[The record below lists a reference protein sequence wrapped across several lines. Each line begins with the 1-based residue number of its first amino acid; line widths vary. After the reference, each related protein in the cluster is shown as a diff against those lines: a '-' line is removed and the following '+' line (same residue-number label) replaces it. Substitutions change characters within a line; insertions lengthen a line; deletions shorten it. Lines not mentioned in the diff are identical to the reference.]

1 MEIQGKVVAVLN
13 PQTYTSQKNG
23 NTYVTNQFVIETQGQ
38 YPKKV
43 AFKVMG
49 EDKFAQ
55 MQIAV
60 GGFYNVSFDVESRE
74 WQGKWFTECQ
84 AWRAVR
90 MDGQQAAA
98 PAANAGTTTGNA
110 PSAPAPTSAPAASPM
125 PENNGIGDGSDNLPF

>member
-1 MEIQGKVVAVLN
+1 MEISGKVVAILE
-13 PQTYTSQKNG
+13 PQSFVSQKNG
-23 NTYVTNQFVIETQGQ
+23 NTYVTNVFIIETQGQ

-49 EDKFAQ
+49 EDKFKQ
-55 MQIAV
+55 MQIVV

-90 MDGQQAAA
+90 MDGQQQAQQSAV
-98 PAANAGTTTGNA
+98 PNAK
-110 PSAPAPTSAPAASPM
+110 PSEQAVTQQQ
-125 PENNGIGDGSDNLPF
+125 NGSQGSDDLPF